1 MKKKFNAY
9 CLAMLIAL
17 AAVLVLPSL
26 VTFSSGFMDGWS
38 SEDKQPGYHPV
49 HNSTSMVQMMPR
61 KAMFPDSIHNM
72 TSGEYEDMMVMNA
85 VVRSKTEPSM
95 SDPLFTVGSPVIGA
109 VTVMLGIFLVVML
122 VKIVI
127 SINRNQLFDKKMQT
141 RLAQGGWA
149 LIAMYTLNWMVVFIN
164 YRHNCALYN
173 FDDYVCTIINFPPA
187 TLLISGIAMLLVGQ
201 VFAIA
206 QRMKEEQELT
216 I

>member
-1 MKKKFNAY
+1 
-9 CLAMLIAL
+9 MLVAL

-72 TSGEYEDMMVMNA
+72 TSGDFEDMMVMSA
-85 VVRSKTEPSM
+85 VIRSKTEPSM
-95 SDPLFTVGSPVIGA
+95 SDPLFTVGSPVIGV

-149 LIAMYTLNWMVVFIN
+149 LIAMYILNWMVVFIN

-173 FDDYVCTIINFPPA
+173 FDDYVCTIVNFPPA

>member
-9 CLAMLIAL
+9 CLAMLVAL

-72 TSGEYEDMMVMNA
+72 TSGDFEDMMVMSA
-85 VVRSKTEPSM
+85 VIRSKTEPSM
-95 SDPLFTVGSPVIGA
+95 SDPLFTVGSPVIGV

-149 LIAMYTLNWMVVFIN
+149 LIAMYILNWMVVFIN

-173 FDDYVCTIINFPPA
+173 FDDYVCTIVNFPPA

>member
-1 MKKKFNAY
+1 
-9 CLAMLIAL
+9 MLVAL

-72 TSGEYEDMMVMNA
+72 TSGDFEDMMVMSA
-85 VVRSKTEPSM
+85 VIRSKTEPSM
-95 SDPLFTVGSPVIGA
+95 SDPLFTVGSPVIGV

-149 LIAMYTLNWMVVFIN
+149 LIAMYILNWMVVFIN
-164 YRHNCALYN
+164 YCHNCALYN